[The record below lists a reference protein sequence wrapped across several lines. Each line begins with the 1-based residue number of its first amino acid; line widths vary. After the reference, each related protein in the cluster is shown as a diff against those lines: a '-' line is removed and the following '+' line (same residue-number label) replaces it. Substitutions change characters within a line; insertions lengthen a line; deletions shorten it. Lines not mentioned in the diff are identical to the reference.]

1 MIPIKKICCP
11 TDFSEPSY
19 EALKTACEIA
29 LHFSAE
35 LILVHVVTPIPVIPI
50 HDDPTSF
57 NLPLYEK
64 EMETNAG
71 VVLGQIRRERI
82 PADVQS
88 RAVVIQGD
96 PANQIVQLAEEEG
109 VDMVV
114 IATHGFTGWKKFM
127 FGSVTEKV
135 IRLAVCPVLSIRV
148 PQKEEDTEADS

>member
-19 EALKTACEIA
+19 EALMTACEFA
-29 LHFSAE
+29 SHFFSE

-64 EMETNAG
+64 EMETNAEKALKQIQQEKIPENIQSQI
-71 VVLGQIRRERI
+71 VVM
-82 PADVQS
+82 
-88 RAVVIQGD
+88 QGD
-96 PANQIVQLAEEEG
+96 PANRIVSLAEADN
-109 VDMVV
+109 VDLIV
-114 IATHGFTGWKKFM
+114 IATHGFAGWKKLM

-135 IRLAVCPVLSIRV
+135 MRTATCPVLSIRAAY
-148 PQKEEDTEADS
+148 PEEKTDRH